1 MNNLLLSKLKEANF
15 IPFEIEN
22 LSMED
27 LLNENTFDYL
37 LTIDNET
44 KRLDII
50 NKLKMRAK
58 KLECLPKLQK
68 KLAFLDINTDK
79 SEKLSHNEVADKLL
93 DENNIVIYDNR
104 LYIYEN
110 GVYTEDKKI
119 VEKKIINII
128 PKANS
133 FFRNEVYKNLEL
145 KATNKIF
152 DKESEIINFK
162 NGLYNLKSK
171 QLYAHTPEF
180 FSMNQVDVN
189 YIANPQKI
197 IAVDDF
203 LDKISSY
210 KKERKNAILEMIGYS
225 MTTSVKLQ
233 KAFIL
238 YGETARNGKSTLSNV
253 IQALIGKDNVSNIS
267 LKDMARNAFA
277 TFQIRNKLLNIGS
290 EMSDEFL
297 EDMSTFK
304 MFVTGD
310 YLSVEEKFKSK
321 QTISPYAKMLFI
333 ANELPAVADK
343 TNGFYRRLE
352 IIPLETSFTD
362 EDAKSFNIK
371 DLLTSEALEYL
382 ANISVSAY
390 LNMGNVFSNYEE
402 SDREVKKYKLN
413 ANSVV
418 SFFNDKDSN
427 CLYRKAEVT
436 AQEFYSAYKDY
447 CIANQYK
454 GLGRNK
460 FYEQLEKNNYV
471 KVFSKNNQKYYSFK

>member
-128 PKANS
+128 PKASS

-189 YIANPQKI
+189 YIANPQK
-197 IAVDDF
+197 
-203 LDKISSY
+203 
-210 KKERKNAILEMIGYS
+210 
-225 MTTSVKLQ
+225 
-233 KAFIL
+233 
-238 YGETARNGKSTLSNV
+238 
-253 IQALIGKDNVSNIS
+253 DNCS
-267 LKDMARNAFA
+267 R
-277 TFQIRNKLLNIGS
+277 
-290 EMSDEFL
+290 
-297 EDMSTFK
+297 
-304 MFVTGD
+304 
-310 YLSVEEKFKSK
+310 
-321 QTISPYAKMLFI
+321 
-333 ANELPAVADK
+333 
-343 TNGFYRRLE
+343 
-352 IIPLETSFTD
+352 
-362 EDAKSFNIK
+362 
-371 DLLTSEALEYL
+371 
-382 ANISVSAY
+382 
-390 LNMGNVFSNYEE
+390 
-402 SDREVKKYKLN
+402 
-413 ANSVV
+413 
-418 SFFNDKDSN
+418 
-427 CLYRKAEVT
+427 
-436 AQEFYSAYKDY
+436 
-447 CIANQYK
+447 
-454 GLGRNK
+454 
-460 FYEQLEKNNYV
+460 
-471 KVFSKNNQKYYSFK
+471 